1 MFIGLLWGTLL
12 EKEIEAGLKGKLMV
26 KKKFPP
32 KEFSEGNSLVF
43 WWLGL
48 VAFTAKGLG
57 SIPGWGNSIPKVV
70 WYSQKEKKK
79 KKSMSPGIM

>member
-57 SIPGWGNSIPKVV
+57 SIPGWGTKIPQAMQC
-70 WYSQKEKKK
+70 SQRE
-79 KKSMSPGIM
+79 